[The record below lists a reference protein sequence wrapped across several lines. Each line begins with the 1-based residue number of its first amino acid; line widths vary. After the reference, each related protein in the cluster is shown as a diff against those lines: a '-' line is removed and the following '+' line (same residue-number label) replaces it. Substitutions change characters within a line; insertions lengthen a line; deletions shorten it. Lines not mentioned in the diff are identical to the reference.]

1 MKLGDK
7 FIKNQDEYIKELQAL
22 LAAKEEENASLKK
35 EISDNKIEHKS
46 KINALNEINNDL
58 KNSIKNLKG
67 INDNLIKT
75 QSKLKKQLDKKE
87 KQYCALEK
95 KNEMNLSEMKKLTY
109 KMEVLIEHLVNSQ
122 LMTRK
127 AIEELYGPSSEKTS
141 KIIPTSEN
149 VRNKCKEDKPIKV
162 RGRKKGTQN
171 FSNRNTDFYN
181 KIIENMDLPTEYQDP
196 ASLEVGTLI
205 SERYI
210 QKIHEVPAKRTM
222 VLKKVGM
229 YQLRDGT
236 TFEIIFNSKDPFG
249 FSACTPSFASY
260 LTYLKCALY
269 LPNDRIEH
277 MFEVQGTPISKQ
289 LQYSYLLKTSEFFK
303 IAFKK
308 MHKDLLTC
316 NVLHADETAY
326 SNLSVAENKTNYTW
340 AISSPRSSSFQAV
353 CYFYKDNRKYENAE
367 EIFAG
372 FKGTI
377 VSDRYKAYEL
387 DDVKNAFCWS
397 HARRKYTDIIK
408 HLKVDTNDYN
418 LLKDLIEKI
427 NKIFHLEKSYAQLN
441 IYGDKLLEKRNKEI
455 KPVVDD
461 YFKTIKDLV
470 NESDNEIN
478 LAFKYSINGENGLRV
493 LLTNPLVDASN
504 NLAENV
510 MRKVAKIRDNSLFSA
525 TTEGAHAT
533 MILLSIVQS
542 CILNFVNP
550 EKYVQYYLENYEL
563 INDENVDKYLPYST
577 ELPKELYFSKS
588 DIEIN
593 TNDLDQID

>member
-1 MKLGDK
+1 
-7 FIKNQDEYIKELQAL
+7 
-22 LAAKEEENASLKK
+22 
-35 EISDNKIEHKS
+35 
-46 KINALNEINNDL
+46 
-58 KNSIKNLKG
+58 
-67 INDNLIKT
+67 
-75 QSKLKKQLDKKE
+75 
-87 KQYCALEK
+87 
-95 KNEMNLSEMKKLTY
+95 
-109 KMEVLIEHLVNSQ
+109 
-122 LMTRK
+122 
-127 AIEELYGPSSEKTS
+127 
-141 KIIPTSEN
+141 
-149 VRNKCKEDKPIKV
+149 
-162 RGRKKGTQN
+162 
-171 FSNRNTDFYN
+171 
-181 KIIENMDLPTEYQDP
+181 MDLPTEYQDP

-260 LTYLKCALY
+260 LTYLRCALY

-303 IAFKK
+303 IAFEK

-316 NVLHADETAY
+316 KVLQFEVQGTPISKQLQYSYLLKTSEFFKIAFEKMHKDLLTCKVLHADETTY
-326 SNLSVAENKTNYTW
+326 SNLSVTENKTNYAWAISSPRSSSFQAVCYFYKDNRKYENAEEIFAGFKGTIVSDRYKAYAW

-408 HLKVDTNDYN
+408 HLKAGTNDYN

-427 NKIFHLEKSYAQLN
+427 NKIFYLEKSYAQLN

-455 KPVVDD
+455 KPVIDD

-478 LAFKYSINGENGLRV
+478 LAFKYSIHGENGLRM